1 MNKILNLRQDMVSPS
16 GAPRRHARSPLGK
29 RLVLVERES
38 RPTLLDLEPLI
49 ETRTKNT
56 GTSANLGV

>member
-16 GAPRRHARSPLGK
+16 WAPRRHARSPLGK

-38 RPTLLDLEPLI
+38 RPTLLDLEP
-49 ETRTKNT
+49 
-56 GTSANLGV
+56 